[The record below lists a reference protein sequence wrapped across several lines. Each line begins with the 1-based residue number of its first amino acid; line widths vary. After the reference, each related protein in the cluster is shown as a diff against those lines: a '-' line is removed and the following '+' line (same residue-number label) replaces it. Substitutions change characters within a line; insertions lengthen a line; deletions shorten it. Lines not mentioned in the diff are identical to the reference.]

1 MSGNRPKRGLAD
13 FLSRELK
20 GPPAPAEPEVRHSET
35 SEVRTRHAPRE
46 AHENKPPVEK
56 APVVAHAP
64 VATKEPVTAKQPVTT
79 KAPKAPVV
87 AHAPVAAESPKTPA
101 EHHAPAVAEVEAPK
115 TPVVREAPAVAVS
128 SVVEAPVAVEA
139 PEVREEPA
147 AVMRAA
153 EIHTAH
159 ATDHSEPKSAKAPKS
174 RTAEVR
180 ESVAAEKLEPLYLRL
195 TRKDVRFRDE
205 QLTALHL
212 LARRLSKARRGTRG
226 ERITDNTLVRVAV
239 DLLLQHGDELA
250 GTDEASL
257 LESLRKLSRK
267 RA

>member
-20 GPPAPAEPEVRHSET
+20 GPPAAAEPEVRHSET
-35 SEVRTRHAPRE
+35 SEVREKNDPRVTHGSPPAAPKDPVVN
-46 AHENKPPVEK
+46 AKVAKPSVV
-56 APVVAHAP
+56 APVS
-64 VATKEPVTAKQPVTT
+64 
-79 KAPKAPVV
+79 VV
-87 AHAPVAAESPKTPA
+87 EESPKPPA
-101 EHHAPAVAEVEAPK
+101 VVPVVVPVHAVVEVESPRAPAVAEV
-115 TPVVREAPAVAVS
+115 
-128 SVVEAPVAVEA
+128 PVAA
-139 PEVREEPA
+139 REEPA
-147 AVMRAA
+147 VVARVVDAQTPSPA
-153 EIHTAH
+153 
-159 ATDHSEPKSAKAPKS
+159 DLGEPKSARVTKT

-180 ESVAAEKLEPLYLRL
+180 EPVAAERLEPLYLRL

-239 DLLLQHGDELA
+239 DLLLQHGDELTGA
-250 GTDEASL
+250 DEASL